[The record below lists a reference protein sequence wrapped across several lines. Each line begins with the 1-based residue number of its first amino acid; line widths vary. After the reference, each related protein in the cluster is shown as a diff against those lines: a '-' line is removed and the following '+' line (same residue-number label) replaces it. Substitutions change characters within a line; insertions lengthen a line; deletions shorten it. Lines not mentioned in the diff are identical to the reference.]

1 MEKPLKSDLIVPSKN
16 ETVAYNYHIDEYLY
30 LKVCFYVMQ
39 EPVDDTYTKF
49 IWQKAPIKPIQ
60 QFIFN
65 LSPEQIKNL
74 SFQ

>member
-1 MEKPLKSDLIVPSKN
+1 MKSDLIVPSKN

>member
-1 MEKPLKSDLIVPSKN
+1 M
-16 ETVAYNYHIDEYLY
+16 AYNYHIDEYLY